1 MIDLVMLKDFLVL
14 CRIKSFSRAAQECH
28 VSVSGLSRRIQ
39 TLEQW
44 LGAPVFER
52 HKHALELTE
61 AGRQLQGVAQDAVR
75 ALDNLRQSIR
85 ERDEDAQRRIRF
97 CAPHI
102 LSSVF
107 FPHWIPRLQADFR
120 SAKFSVDCDYLPQ
133 CLSRLRDG
141 SVDYVVALLDEGE
154 AVSRRLGIDS
164 EAEFQRLELGHE
176 QLVAVCAPDAAG
188 QPLFNLD
195 RLQTE
200 ALSFL
205 GYSEECHLGWALE
218 PLLRDSGLFL
228 QRHHSSSQTEGLRF
242 FAQSRLGVAWLPHT
256 LVREDLASRRLVRA
270 GGQRF
275 DVPLRYTLIR
285 RRLPLPGEAER
296 LWTVLP
302 LGACQPGRGAGAL
315 RRRAAAVRA
324 GRRQPIGAAL
334 RRGPGD
340 PMAGRRAWRV
350 RHPRGARR
358 ALRLPGRSPG
368 AILVETHARGG
379 EPMSDVRSV
388 VVAGSRFGQF
398 YAAGVAAD
406 PRFVLRGILGQGS
419 RRSRALAERLG
430 VETWCE
436 VEALPDDVRLAC
448 VAVGGAARGEQGP
461 ALAEAL
467 MARGIDVLIEHPLLP
482 REWQDLLR
490 SAERL
495 GRRCLLNTFYPQLPA
510 VARFIELGRQLHR
523 RRGIRHLDAA
533 CGVQV
538 GFATLDILAALLEG
552 VGPWSLES
560 PSNDL
565 SAMRGLSLVLAE
577 VPLSLLVLNE
587 LAAADDGRMTLL
599 QRVSL
604 TTDRGTLSLLS
615 PHGPLLWTPAVAVPA
630 EDDDGLFALFDEIA
644 GEPLPSAQLWYAE
657 PCNWA
662 QVHQLLW
669 PAAAAE
675 ALALLA
681 DGDEVRR
688 RNQRSLEVAAL
699 WQRIGECLGFP
710 EAPPASL
717 APASLE
723 QVLEQAS

>member
-1 MIDLVMLKDFLVL
+1 
-14 CRIKSFSRAAQECH
+14 
-28 VSVSGLSRRIQ
+28 
-39 TLEQW
+39 
-44 LGAPVFER
+44 
-52 HKHALELTE
+52 
-61 AGRQLQGVAQDAVR
+61 
-75 ALDNLRQSIR
+75 
-85 ERDEDAQRRIRF
+85 
-97 CAPHI
+97 
-102 LSSVF
+102 
-107 FPHWIPRLQADFR
+107 
-120 SAKFSVDCDYLPQ
+120 
-133 CLSRLRDG
+133 
-141 SVDYVVALLDEGE
+141 
-154 AVSRRLGIDS
+154 
-164 EAEFQRLELGHE
+164 
-176 QLVAVCAPDAAG
+176 
-188 QPLFNLD
+188 
-195 RLQTE
+195 
-200 ALSFL
+200 
-205 GYSEECHLGWALE
+205 
-218 PLLRDSGLFL
+218 
-228 QRHHSSSQTEGLRF
+228 
-242 FAQSRLGVAWLPHT
+242 
-256 LVREDLASRRLVRA
+256 
-270 GGQRF
+270 
-275 DVPLRYTLIR
+275 
-285 RRLPLPGEAER
+285 
-296 LWTVLP
+296 
-302 LGACQPGRGAGAL
+302 
-315 RRRAAAVRA
+315 
-324 GRRQPIGAAL
+324 
-334 RRGPGD
+334 
-340 PMAGRRAWRV
+340 
-350 RHPRGARR
+350 
-358 ALRLPGRSPG
+358 
-368 AILVETHARGG
+368 
-379 EPMSDVRSV
+379 MSDVRSV

-577 VPLSLLVLNE
+577 VPLSLHVLNE

-657 PCNWA
+657 PCSWA
-662 QVHQLLW
+662 QVHQRLW

-681 DGDEVRR
+681 NGDEVRR
-688 RNQRSLEVAAL
+688 RNQRSLE
-699 WQRIGECLGFP
+699 
-710 EAPPASL
+710 
-717 APASLE
+717 
-723 QVLEQAS
+723 

>member
-1 MIDLVMLKDFLVL
+1 
-14 CRIKSFSRAAQECH
+14 
-28 VSVSGLSRRIQ
+28 
-39 TLEQW
+39 
-44 LGAPVFER
+44 
-52 HKHALELTE
+52 
-61 AGRQLQGVAQDAVR
+61 
-75 ALDNLRQSIR
+75 
-85 ERDEDAQRRIRF
+85 
-97 CAPHI
+97 
-102 LSSVF
+102 
-107 FPHWIPRLQADFR
+107 
-120 SAKFSVDCDYLPQ
+120 
-133 CLSRLRDG
+133 
-141 SVDYVVALLDEGE
+141 
-154 AVSRRLGIDS
+154 
-164 EAEFQRLELGHE
+164 
-176 QLVAVCAPDAAG
+176 
-188 QPLFNLD
+188 
-195 RLQTE
+195 
-200 ALSFL
+200 
-205 GYSEECHLGWALE
+205 
-218 PLLRDSGLFL
+218 
-228 QRHHSSSQTEGLRF
+228 
-242 FAQSRLGVAWLPHT
+242 
-256 LVREDLASRRLVRA
+256 
-270 GGQRF
+270 
-275 DVPLRYTLIR
+275 
-285 RRLPLPGEAER
+285 
-296 LWTVLP
+296 
-302 LGACQPGRGAGAL
+302 
-315 RRRAAAVRA
+315 
-324 GRRQPIGAAL
+324 
-334 RRGPGD
+334 
-340 PMAGRRAWRV
+340 
-350 RHPRGARR
+350 
-358 ALRLPGRSPG
+358 
-368 AILVETHARGG
+368 
-379 EPMSDVRSV
+379 MSDVRSV

-717 APASLE
+717 APASISRPASSACMRKPASGVFSWCAASARNCFCVRIDWSSRVSNSLIAPTSGTTSSGTPRASIGLRS
-723 QVLEQAS
+723 VLSRRRMRCCWWWMRPLWSVRWCWSDRRCGWACPQLSC

>member
-1 MIDLVMLKDFLVL
+1 M
-14 CRIKSFSRAAQECH
+14 
-28 VSVSGLSRRIQ
+28 
-39 TLEQW
+39 
-44 LGAPVFER
+44 
-52 HKHALELTE
+52 
-61 AGRQLQGVAQDAVR
+61 
-75 ALDNLRQSIR
+75 
-85 ERDEDAQRRIRF
+85 
-97 CAPHI
+97 
-102 LSSVF
+102 
-107 FPHWIPRLQADFR
+107 
-120 SAKFSVDCDYLPQ
+120 
-133 CLSRLRDG
+133 
-141 SVDYVVALLDEGE
+141 
-154 AVSRRLGIDS
+154 
-164 EAEFQRLELGHE
+164 
-176 QLVAVCAPDAAG
+176 
-188 QPLFNLD
+188 
-195 RLQTE
+195 
-200 ALSFL
+200 
-205 GYSEECHLGWALE
+205 
-218 PLLRDSGLFL
+218 
-228 QRHHSSSQTEGLRF
+228 
-242 FAQSRLGVAWLPHT
+242 
-256 LVREDLASRRLVRA
+256 
-270 GGQRF
+270 
-275 DVPLRYTLIR
+275 
-285 RRLPLPGEAER
+285 
-296 LWTVLP
+296 
-302 LGACQPGRGAGAL
+302 
-315 RRRAAAVRA
+315 
-324 GRRQPIGAAL
+324 
-334 RRGPGD
+334 
-340 PMAGRRAWRV
+340 
-350 RHPRGARR
+350 
-358 ALRLPGRSPG
+358 
-368 AILVETHARGG
+368 
-379 EPMSDVRSV
+379 
-388 VVAGSRFGQF
+388 
-398 YAAGVAAD
+398 
-406 PRFVLRGILGQGS
+406 
-419 RRSRALAERLG
+419 
-430 VETWCE
+430 
-436 VEALPDDVRLAC
+436 PDDVRLAC

-577 VPLSLLVLNE
+577 VPLSLHVLNE

-657 PCNWA
+657 PCSWA
-662 QVHQLLW
+662 QVHQRLW

-681 DGDEVRR
+681 NGDEVRR

-699 WQRIGECLGFP
+699 WQRIGERLGFP

>member
-1 MIDLVMLKDFLVL
+1 
-14 CRIKSFSRAAQECH
+14 
-28 VSVSGLSRRIQ
+28 
-39 TLEQW
+39 
-44 LGAPVFER
+44 
-52 HKHALELTE
+52 
-61 AGRQLQGVAQDAVR
+61 
-75 ALDNLRQSIR
+75 
-85 ERDEDAQRRIRF
+85 
-97 CAPHI
+97 
-102 LSSVF
+102 
-107 FPHWIPRLQADFR
+107 
-120 SAKFSVDCDYLPQ
+120 
-133 CLSRLRDG
+133 
-141 SVDYVVALLDEGE
+141 
-154 AVSRRLGIDS
+154 
-164 EAEFQRLELGHE
+164 
-176 QLVAVCAPDAAG
+176 
-188 QPLFNLD
+188 
-195 RLQTE
+195 
-200 ALSFL
+200 
-205 GYSEECHLGWALE
+205 
-218 PLLRDSGLFL
+218 
-228 QRHHSSSQTEGLRF
+228 
-242 FAQSRLGVAWLPHT
+242 
-256 LVREDLASRRLVRA
+256 
-270 GGQRF
+270 
-275 DVPLRYTLIR
+275 
-285 RRLPLPGEAER
+285 
-296 LWTVLP
+296 
-302 LGACQPGRGAGAL
+302 
-315 RRRAAAVRA
+315 
-324 GRRQPIGAAL
+324 
-334 RRGPGD
+334 
-340 PMAGRRAWRV
+340 
-350 RHPRGARR
+350 
-358 ALRLPGRSPG
+358 
-368 AILVETHARGG
+368 
-379 EPMSDVRSV
+379 MSDVRSV

-510 VARFIELGRQLHR
+510 VARFIELGHQLHR

-577 VPLSLLVLNE
+577 VPLSLHVLNE

-630 EDDDGLFALFDEIA
+630 EDDDGLFAPFDEIA

-657 PCNWA
+657 PCSWA
-662 QVHQLLW
+662 QVHQRLW

-681 DGDEVRR
+681 NGDEVRR

-699 WQRIGECLGFP
+699 WQRIGERLGFP

>member
-1 MIDLVMLKDFLVL
+1 
-14 CRIKSFSRAAQECH
+14 
-28 VSVSGLSRRIQ
+28 
-39 TLEQW
+39 
-44 LGAPVFER
+44 
-52 HKHALELTE
+52 
-61 AGRQLQGVAQDAVR
+61 
-75 ALDNLRQSIR
+75 
-85 ERDEDAQRRIRF
+85 
-97 CAPHI
+97 
-102 LSSVF
+102 
-107 FPHWIPRLQADFR
+107 
-120 SAKFSVDCDYLPQ
+120 
-133 CLSRLRDG
+133 
-141 SVDYVVALLDEGE
+141 
-154 AVSRRLGIDS
+154 
-164 EAEFQRLELGHE
+164 
-176 QLVAVCAPDAAG
+176 
-188 QPLFNLD
+188 
-195 RLQTE
+195 
-200 ALSFL
+200 
-205 GYSEECHLGWALE
+205 
-218 PLLRDSGLFL
+218 
-228 QRHHSSSQTEGLRF
+228 
-242 FAQSRLGVAWLPHT
+242 
-256 LVREDLASRRLVRA
+256 
-270 GGQRF
+270 
-275 DVPLRYTLIR
+275 
-285 RRLPLPGEAER
+285 
-296 LWTVLP
+296 
-302 LGACQPGRGAGAL
+302 
-315 RRRAAAVRA
+315 
-324 GRRQPIGAAL
+324 
-334 RRGPGD
+334 
-340 PMAGRRAWRV
+340 
-350 RHPRGARR
+350 
-358 ALRLPGRSPG
+358 
-368 AILVETHARGG
+368 
-379 EPMSDVRSV
+379 MSDVRSV

-436 VEALPDDVRLAC
+436 VEAVPDDVRLAC

-461 ALAEAL
+461 VLAEAL

-577 VPLSLLVLNE
+577 VPLSLHVLNE

-657 PCNWA
+657 PCSWA
-662 QVHQLLW
+662 QVHQRLW

-688 RNQRSLEVAAL
+688 RNRCCPGCFSPGSPSRWRAARRSRPCWPWCCWRCWPGWAARRWPRTWPTGSTRTSATTCACACWRTCNGCRWTGSVARARTA
-699 WQRIGECLGFP
+699 WR
-710 EAPPASL
+710 ASWSRTCG
-717 APASLE
+717 PCTN
-723 QVLEQAS
+723 